1 MNKLEKWMTM
11 GIGILCLIGW
21 GVYQTV
27 SEDVV
32 NSESSTDL
40 SFEELANKSDR
51 NKKISSAIK
60 RYDAALYWR
69 ASPIV
74 DPFHAEDCMNNS
86 IQNLG
91 KEIPLSSSEI
101 EMETVQIY
109 PQLIGV
115 ISVGSEAKA
124 IFRTGK
130 EIQTGKEGEHI
141 GEWVI
146 IKIQSKSV
154 RLQIVEKEIEC
165 SL

>member
-60 RYDAALYWR
+60 RYDAALYLR

-74 DPFHAEDCMNNS
+74 DPFHA
-86 IQNLG
+86 
-91 KEIPLSSSEI
+91 
-101 EMETVQIY
+101 
-109 PQLIGV
+109 
-115 ISVGSEAKA
+115 
-124 IFRTGK
+124 
-130 EIQTGKEGEHI
+130 
-141 GEWVI
+141 
-146 IKIQSKSV
+146 
-154 RLQIVEKEIEC
+154 
-165 SL
+165 

>member
-74 DPFHAEDCMNNS
+74 DPFHAEDC
-86 IQNLG
+86 
-91 KEIPLSSSEI
+91 I

-154 RLQIVEKEIEC
+154 RLQIGEKEIEC